1 MRKVKLGIIGLGS
14 FGQAQHLV
22 SATESKSVDLMMGCD
37 LNEENCK
44 KVSEQY
50 GIPCITSLDEF
61 LANDEIEAVSIA
73 VHDQAHCDTAV
84 RALAAGKHVLC
95 EKPMALTLEEC
106 QTMIAASKQY
116 NRLLMVGQVA
126 RFSTM
131 CQKAMEIFK
140 SGEVGELYYI
150 ETEYAH
156 DYSHLSPSWRRD
168 PNSPRPGIIGGGCHA
183 VDRLRYFAGDPIEVF
198 AYSNHKTLLDWP
210 TDDCSLAIMKFPND
224 VIGKVHSAIGAKTRN
239 LMRTAIYC
247 TKGTII
253 FDNSSSSVRVFK
265 DEINGTHKLFDI
277 DTKITEVHVPLWK
290 MEDHNVTKEYD
301 ILADCIVNGTK
312 LEMSGEEG
320 AKTVAVCRAI
330 VESADKHE
338 IIKMSYNF

>member
-1 MRKVKLGIIGLGS
+1 MRKIKLGIIGLGS

-22 SATESKSVDLMMGCD
+22 SATECKAVELVMGCD
-37 LNEENCK
+37 INEENCK
-44 KVSEQY
+44 TVSKKY
-50 GIPCITSLDEF
+50 DIPCTTNLDEF
-61 LANDEIEAVSIA
+61 LANDEIEAVAIA
-73 VHDQAHCDTAV
+73 VHDQAHCEMTV
-84 RALAAGKHVLC
+84 RSLAAGKHVLC
-95 EKPMALTLEEC
+95 EKPMALTMEDCKE
-106 QTMIAASKQY
+106 MIAASKKY
-116 NRLLMVGQVA
+116 DRLLMVGQVA

-140 SGEVGELYYI
+140 SGELGELYYI

-156 DYSHLSPSWRRD
+156 DYSHIGAAWRRD
-168 PNSPRPGIIGGGCHA
+168 PKSPRHGIIGGGCHA

-210 TDDCSLAIMKFPND
+210 TDDCSVAIMKFPGN

-239 LMRTAIYC
+239 LMRTAVYC
-247 TKGTII
+247 TKGTMI
-253 FDNSSSSVRVFK
+253 FDNASPEVLVFK
-265 DEINGTHKLFDI
+265 DEINGMDKLFDI
-277 DTKITEVHVPLWK
+277 DAKITQIKVPLWK
-290 MEDHNVTKEYD
+290 MEDHNVTMEYE

-330 VESADKHE
+330 VESAEKHE
-338 IIKMSYNF
+338 VIKMSYDL